1 MLHSSGA
8 TTKQAHAE
16 RKEVCMTEHKPIVSA
31 ADVNM
36 IFRHLRRHPAIPA
49 LKQAT
54 DIEIAADCGAKL
66 VFFLTGT
73 IRDLAEVCQRAQDNR
88 IKVFC
93 HIDLIQGIGKDPAGI
108 EWLAAEIGASG
119 ILTTRSNL
127 ARAAKSA
134 GLVAIQRL
142 FLLDSESLKTGIE
155 VVSSSRADAVEILPA
170 LVLPSLAHRLPVREL
185 SPFIAGGL
193 VETEAELEAVVSTGA
208 LGVSTSKKELWTFER
223 ALPG

>member
-1 MLHSSGA
+1 MPHVSGA
-8 TTKQAHAE
+8 VKQQAYIDRRDVH
-16 RKEVCMTEHKPIVSA
+16 MLEHKPIISA
-31 ADVNM
+31 ADASM
-36 IFRHLRRHPAIPA
+36 IFRHLRQHPAIPA

-54 DIEIAADCGAKL
+54 EIEIAADCGAKL

-93 HIDLIQGIGKDPAGI
+93 HIDLIHGIGKDSAGI
-108 EWLAAEIGASG
+108 EWLATEIGASG

-127 ARAAKSA
+127 VRAAKSA

-155 VVSSSRADAVEILPA
+155 VASSSRADAVEILPA
-170 LVLPSLAHRLPVREL
+170 LVLPSLAHRLPIREL

-193 VETEAELEAVVSTGA
+193 VETGTELEAVISTGA
-208 LGVSTSKKELWTFER
+208 LGVSTSKKELWTFKKT
-223 ALPG
+223 LSG